1 MHQLQKEGPSI
12 FASTTDKSR
21 YLSLKRC
28 KQGRKPGIWAMS
40 VPISNWR
47 FCMGRF
53 SNFQFFTATEVNSM
67 RKRPFPF
74 AAPLSSS
81 VFCWSHLV
89 IMFFSCK
96 STRFYTKKRCTR
108 TQYMEFL
115 QDSVTSKLSARH
127 VCGEIDAIKL
137 YISCI
142 PFLISKRIKIH
153 SQFAPRFVS
162 TPWFLYHPMGPTRS
176 TYLPPKLVSW
186 NLPVEIRWKVAL
198 AEEAQQRSS
207 FLELLSLWG
216 AKRTSALSTCFSCW
230 DFCWSSGVFLRFL
243 CMTMTFI

>member
-1 MHQLQKEGPSI
+1 MTYPWTCINFKKKGPSI

-47 FCMGRF
+47 FCIWVVF
-53 SNFQFFTATEVNSM
+53 QISNFSLRQRWTQWGKDRS
-67 RKRPFPF
+67 PF

-153 SQFAPRFVS
+153 SQFAPGPHKIHVPS
-162 TPWFLYHPMGPTRS
+162 PQIGFLEPSRRDPLKGCARRRS
-176 TYLPPKLVSW
+176 ATAKLV
-186 NLPVEIRWKVAL
+186 LGIA
-198 AEEAQQRSS
+198 
-207 FLELLSLWG
+207 
-216 AKRTSALSTCFSCW
+216 
-230 DFCWSSGVFLRFL
+230 
-243 CMTMTFI
+243 